1 MSEKGVETGKSGV
14 GGVKTHRR
22 FRHLHRLFPV
32 ALENCQFLVALLSVD
47 GAKNLSHLIM
57 VQRILPQPM
66 ILISAGV
73 DELTLMDKTQ
83 MAIGIVAGCNS
94 QCIGRHTTFQCHFD
108 CLGSILSGLKLICL

>member
-1 MSEKGVETGKSGV
+1 MLRRGGSFERVVGKL
-14 GGVKTHRR
+14 R
-22 FRHLHRLFPV
+22 
-32 ALENCQFLVALLSVD
+32 SVD